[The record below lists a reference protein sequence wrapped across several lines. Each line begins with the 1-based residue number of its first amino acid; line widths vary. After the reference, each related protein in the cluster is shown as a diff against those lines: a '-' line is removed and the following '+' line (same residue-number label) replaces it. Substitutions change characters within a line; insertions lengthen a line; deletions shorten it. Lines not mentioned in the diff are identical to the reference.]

1 MGLSREVSSWSKDN
15 TKIGA
20 VAIDDDRRVLSM
32 GFNGFPK
39 GINDTHDRLSDR
51 PTKLKYVVHAEMN
64 CIYNAGF
71 NGVSLKNSTLFVY
84 GLPTCS
90 ECAKGVIQ
98 SGIKRLFMCYPGE
111 IEDGPWGI
119 SGTLGRDM
127 LEEAGVKWEY
137 IDEESFSSRYK
148 PVGQGL

>member
-1 MGLSREVSSWSKDN
+1 MGLAREVSSWSKDR

-20 VAIDDDRRVLSM
+20 VAINDDRQVLSM

-39 GINDTHDRLSDR
+39 GIDDSKERLENR
-51 PTKLKYVVHAEMN
+51 ETKLKYVVHAEMN
-64 CIYNAGF
+64 CIYNAGH

-98 SGIKRLFMCYPGE
+98 VGVKRVFMCYPEE
-111 IEDGPWGI
+111 ISIKWRDSMAQSIEMFNE
-119 SGTLGRDM
+119 SGVEWYL
-127 LEEAGVKWEY
+127 Y
-137 IDEESFSSRYK
+137 PESLSSE
-148 PVGQGL
+148 

>member
-1 MGLSREVSSWSKDN
+1 MGLAREVSSWSKDR

-20 VAIDDDRRVLSM
+20 VAINDDRQVLSM

-39 GINDTHDRLSDR
+39 GIDDSKERLENR
-51 PTKLKYVVHAEMN
+51 ETKLKYVVHAEMN
-64 CIYNAGF
+64 CIYNAGH

-98 SGIKRLFMCYPGE
+98 SGIKHVFMCYPE
-111 IEDGPWGI
+111 IINDGPWGQ
-119 SGTLGRDM
+119 SFKDSREM
-127 LEEAGVKWEY
+127 FFEAKIPWNL
-137 IDEESFSSRYK
+137 IDEKDLSSGYQSVDKR
-148 PVGQGL
+148 L